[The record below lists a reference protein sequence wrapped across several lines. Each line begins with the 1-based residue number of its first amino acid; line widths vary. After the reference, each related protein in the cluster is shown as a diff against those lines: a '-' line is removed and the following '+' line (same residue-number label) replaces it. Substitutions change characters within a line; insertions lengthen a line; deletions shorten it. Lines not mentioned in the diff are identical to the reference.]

1 MGRSQNNQH
10 GRKYKP
16 PPAIAHIEVDVV
28 RVEDGKP
35 VDNAS
40 VIFHP
45 LEGERDK
52 GAVEL
57 KSNDEGKA
65 VIEVLAIGDRVDLQV
80 IANGF
85 QTYGG
90 ECIISKP
97 QMTFQV
103 RLNRPEDQYSIYKN
117 HSDSS
122 NNGEGNCGEIVV
134 NPAPSGATAAA
145 PSTGTAPAP
154 ATQAPPK

>member
-1 MGRSQNNQH
+1 MGGQNSQH
-10 GRKYKP
+10 GRKYKAP
-16 PPAIAHIEVDVV
+16 PPISHIEVDVI
-28 RVEDGKP
+28 RIEDGKP
-35 VDNAS
+35 VVNAS

-45 LEGERDK
+45 LQGERNK

-65 VIEVLAIGDRVDLQV
+65 IVEVLAIGDRVDLQV
-80 IANGF
+80 IARGF

-97 QMTFQV
+97 QMIFQV
-103 RLNRPEDQYSIYKN
+103 RLNRPGDQYSIYRS
-117 HSDSS
+117 HSDAS

-134 NPAPSGATAAA
+134 NPTPAAAVAPAGGNAAA
-145 PSTGTAPAP
+145 PST
-154 ATQAPPK
+154 QAPPK